1 MTTDEDRRRA
11 SATTAAVSGCG
22 GESAQAVSAHAATSE
37 AQAAVSSEWRMMT
50 SQVTHRRPA
59 ARPARCPQECERSG
73 ASWLCVAD
81 FRRVCLAHPDTDGPP
96 SACSGRREMCT
107 CGVSAPADCPM
118 RRTARADPND
128 GRRQRGHAPPETS
141 QASSLQ
147 LLDFRHAGGGG
158 TKPPESRHSIGDK
171 SRNHRRYSAP
181 SMRITAGRVRMR
193 IETSRANDHSAM

>member
-11 SATTAAVSGCG
+11 SATTAALSGCG
-22 GESAQAVSAHAATSE
+22 GESAQPASAQSATSD

-118 RRTARADPND
+118 RRTARAVPND
-128 GRRQRGHAPPETS
+128 GRRQRGRAPPETS

-147 LLDFRHAGGGG
+147 LPDFQTRRWRRHPA
-158 TKPPESRHSIGDK
+158 TRKPSL
-171 SRNHRRYSAP
+171 HRRPVSQPPVLQRAVHADHGREGP
-181 SMRITAGRVRMR
+181 HENRDIAG
-193 IETSRANDHSAM
+193 E